1 MHPIDELLDQWEIIV
16 KEVNKTDV
24 PLECIKKIVIKLND
38 GKQRTINLH
47 TLIKQGLQIDD
58 IESLVAR
65 TFSEM
70 DADINIHDSINKI
83 CTIIKRDYFKNKPAR
98 IYKFYSFKK
107 VVKCL
112 FYIYTE
118 IKGKKT
124 FLKILKQTIIKTL
137 KS

>member
-24 PLECIKKIVIKLND
+24 PLECIKKIVIKL
-38 GKQRTINLH
+38 H

-70 DADINIHDSINKI
+70 DANIKDVDFVVDIKSVAALVQPETD
-83 CTIIKRDYFKNKPAR
+83 
-98 IYKFYSFKK
+98 
-107 VVKCL
+107 
-112 FYIYTE
+112 
-118 IKGKKT
+118 
-124 FLKILKQTIIKTL
+124 KILGKL
-137 KS
+137 